1 MKNFI
6 QTIKGIS
13 AEKLIHQFAEISVDM
28 CKKQEYL
35 RDIDVPII
43 QGNMKRIMTVQ
54 LSAWDIHG
62 IQYHAICN
70 SNDYR
75 NSITVYTA
83 GQIVDM
89 YRQFENQ
96 ESPAEELQKAD
107 LSGVFKIL
115 FGLVSEQLPF
125 QNMGWIYENFNR
137 NYHILVAS
145 DKVNRNLKIG
155 LEQIIRENFGWSI
168 DEYISVQLI
177 VYWLCMQHC
186 DPLTAPEKIYRKQNE
201 TVLTKE
207 NIEKYIKYYS
217 CSYGDVRHSPIKK
230 QIFYSRPFIH
240 TDKSGVYIASNCYL
254 VFWMISN
261 SLYWLIRDYYNDL
274 GSQEFVNAFGTM
286 FEDYLK
292 ELAGKH
298 FQPEQW
304 RVIPIMKKKSADFY
318 FDLEDAILV
327 IEQKASLIRISAKQQ
342 TPDLNALNNFFANA
356 ITGAYKQIQ
365 ATCSEIKLSKPI
377 IKIILLYE
385 TIENTHLIEAALPEI
400 FGTDDSC
407 YIMTILELE
416 ILFHLWSTDK
426 DKCLELLL
434 KMLSG
439 KKEDT
444 MHSCS
449 ISKIYKDMGL
459 YALHGIARELDYFEK
474 ALENLGKELDKTYEE
489 LEVKQ

>member
-1 MKNFI
+1 MKKFI
-6 QTIKGIS
+6 QTIRGIS
-13 AEKLIHQFAEISVDM
+13 VEKLIHQFAEISVDM

-35 RDIDVPII
+35 RDIDVPIV
-43 QGNMKRIMTVQ
+43 QGNMKGIMTVQ

-75 NSITVYTA
+75 NSITAYTV
-83 GQIVDM
+83 GQIVDL

-96 ESPAEELQKAD
+96 ESHAEELQKAD
-107 LSGVFKIL
+107 LSGAFKIL
-115 FGLVSEQLPF
+115 FGLASEQLPF

-155 LEQIIRENFGWSI
+155 LEQIIREKFGWSI

-186 DPLTAPEKIYRKQNE
+186 NPLTAPEKIYRKQDE

-230 QIFYSRPFIH
+230 QIFYSRPFVH
-240 TDKSGVYIASNCYL
+240 TGKSGVYIASNCYL

-292 ELAGKH
+292 ELARKH

-304 RVIPIMKKKSADFY
+304 RVIPTMKKKSADFY

-327 IEQKASLIRISAKQQ
+327 IEQKSSLIRLSVKQQ
-342 TPDLNALNNFFANA
+342 TPDLDALNKFFANT
-356 ITGAYKQIQ
+356 IKEAYRQIQ
-365 ATCSEIKLSKPI
+365 STCSEIKLSKPI

-385 TIENTHLIEAALPEI
+385 TIENTQLIEAALPEI
-400 FGTDDSC
+400 FGIEDSC

-416 ILFHLWSTDK
+416 IMFHLWSTDK
-426 DKCLELLL
+426 GKCLELLQN
-434 KMLSG
+434 MITG
-439 KKEDT
+439 KKE
-444 MHSCS
+444 HSCS

-474 ALENLGKELDKTYEE
+474 ALENLGKELGKT
-489 LEVKQ
+489 

>member
-1 MKNFI
+1 MKSFI

-13 AEKLIHQFAEISVDM
+13 AENLIYQFAEMSIDM

-35 RDIDVPII
+35 RGVDVPIV
-43 QGNMKRIMTVQ
+43 QGNIKRIMTVQ

-75 NSITVYTA
+75 NSITPYTV
-83 GQIVDM
+83 GQIVNL

-96 ESPAEELQKAD
+96 ESPAEDLRKAD

-115 FGLVSEQLPF
+115 FGMVSEQSPF

-145 DKVNRNLKIG
+145 DKVNRNLRVS
-155 LEQIIRENFGWSI
+155 LEQIIREKFGWSI

-186 DPLTAPEKIYRKQNE
+186 DPLTAPEKIYRKQND
-201 TVLTKE
+201 TILTKE

-217 CSYGDVRHSPIKK
+217 CDYSDVRRSLIKK
-230 QIFYSRPFIH
+230 QIFYSKPFIH
-240 TDKSGVYIASNCYL
+240 TDKLGAYIASNCYL
-254 VFWMISN
+254 VFWVISN
-261 SLYWLIRDYYNDL
+261 SLYWLMRDYYNDL

-298 FQPEQW
+298 FLPEQW
-304 RVIPIMKKKSADFY
+304 KVIPITKKKSADFY
-318 FDLEDAILV
+318 FDLKDAILV
-327 IEQKASLIRISAKQQ
+327 IEQKSSLIRLSVKQQ
-342 TPDLNALNNFFANA
+342 TPDLDALNKFITNA
-356 ITGAYKQIQ
+356 ITEAYKQIQ

-385 TIENTHLIEAALPEI
+385 TIENTAMIEAALPEI
-400 FGTDDSC
+400 FETDDSC

-416 ILFHLWSTDK
+416 IMFHLWSTDK
-426 DKCLELLL
+426 DKCLELLQ
-434 KMLSG
+434 KMMAG
-439 KKEDT
+439 KKEDA

-449 ISKIYKDMGL
+449 ISKIYKGMGL
-459 YALHGIARELDYFEK
+459 YALHGIARELNYFET
-474 ALENLGKELDKTYEE
+474 ALENLGKELGKT
-489 LEVKQ
+489 

>member
-13 AEKLIHQFAEISVDM
+13 AKELIYQFAEMSIDM

-35 RDIDVPII
+35 HDVDVSII
-43 QGNMKRIMTVQ
+43 QENIRRVMTVK

-75 NSITVYTA
+75 NSTTAYTV
-83 GQIVDM
+83 GQIIDL

-96 ESPAEELQKAD
+96 ESPAEDLRKAD
-107 LSGVFKIL
+107 LSGVFKII
-115 FGLVSEQLPF
+115 FGMVSEQLPF

-145 DKVNRNLKIG
+145 DKVNRNLSVS
-155 LEQIIRENFGWSI
+155 LEQIIREKFGWSI

-186 DPLTAPEKIYRKQNE
+186 DPLTAPEEMYRKQND

-217 CSYGDVRHSPIKK
+217 CNYSDVRHSTIKK

-240 TDKSGVYIASNCYL
+240 TDKSGAYIASNCYL

-261 SLYWLIRDYYNDL
+261 SLYWLMRDYYNDF

-298 FQPEQW
+298 FLPEQW
-304 RVIPIMKKKSADFY
+304 KVIPTAKKKSADFY
-318 FDLEDAILV
+318 FDLKDAILV
-327 IEQKASLIRISAKQQ
+327 IEQKSSLIRLSVKQQ
-342 TPDLNALNNFFANA
+342 TPDLDALNKFFTNA
-356 ITGAYKQIQ
+356 ITEAYKQIQ
-365 ATCSEIKLSKPI
+365 ATCTEIKLSKPI

-385 TIENTHLIEAALPEI
+385 TIENTHLLEAALPEV
-400 FGTDDSC
+400 FGTDDNC

-416 ILFHLWSTDK
+416 IMFHLWSTDR
-426 DKCLELLL
+426 DRCLELLQ
-434 KMLSG
+434 KMMTG
-439 KKEDT
+439 KKEGSV
-444 MHSCS
+444 HSCS
-449 ISKIYKDMGL
+449 ISKIYRNMGL
-459 YALHGIARELDYFEK
+459 YALHGIARELNYFQI
-474 ALENLGKELDKTYEE
+474 ALENLGKELGKT
-489 LEVKQ
+489 

>member
-6 QTIKGIS
+6 QAIKGIS
-13 AEKLIHQFAEISVDM
+13 AENLIYQFAELSVDM
-28 CKKQEYL
+28 YKKQEFL
-35 RDIDVPII
+35 HDIEVPIV
-43 QGNMKRIMTVQ
+43 QGFMRKVMIVK

-75 NSITVYTA
+75 NSTRAYTV
-83 GQIVDM
+83 GQIVNL

-96 ESPAEELQKAD
+96 ESPAEDLQKAD

-115 FGLVSEQLPF
+115 FGMASEQLPF

-137 NYHILVAS
+137 NYHILLAS
-145 DKVNRNLKIG
+145 DKINRNLKVG
-155 LEQIIRENFGWSI
+155 LEQIIREKFGWSI

-177 VYWLCMQHC
+177 VYWLCTQHC
-186 DPLTAPEKIYRKQNE
+186 NPLTAPEEMYRKQDD
-201 TVLTKE
+201 TILTKE
-207 NIEKYIKYYS
+207 NIKKFINYYS
-217 CSYGDVRHSPIKK
+217 CDYSEVRRSPIKK

-240 TDKSGVYIASNCYL
+240 TDKSGAYIASNCYL

-274 GSQEFVNAFGTM
+274 GSYEFVSCFGTM

-292 ELAGKH
+292 ELAEKH
-298 FQPEQW
+298 FLPEQW
-304 RVIPIMKKKSADFY
+304 KVIPRGKKRSADFY
-318 FDLEDAILV
+318 FDLNDAILV
-327 IEQKASLIRISAKQQ
+327 IEQKSSLIRLSVKQQ
-342 TPDLNALNNFFANA
+342 APDLDALNKFFANA
-356 ITGAYKQIQ
+356 IIEAYKQIQ
-365 ATCSEIKLSKPI
+365 ATCSEIKSSKTI

-385 TIENTHLIEAALPEI
+385 TIENTAMIEAALPEI

-416 ILFHLWSTDK
+416 IMFHLWSTDR
-426 DKCLELLL
+426 DRCLELLQN
-434 KMLSG
+434 MITG

-444 MHSCS
+444 IHSCS
-449 ISKIYKDMGL
+449 ISEIYRDMGL
-459 YALHGIARELDYFEK
+459 YALHGIARELDYFQI
-474 ALENLGKELDKTYEE
+474 ALENLGKELGKT
-489 LEVKQ
+489 